1 MMLLYLLHDCTK
13 SKNAMA
19 MGLQP
24 VTYEMPMSCAPNAVP
39 LYDIFKDSSAGDY
52 VY

>member
-24 VTYEMPMSCAPNAVP
+24 VTYEMPNAVP